1 MAYDHKLREIRFTAA
16 GPIGTKGVTTINI
29 PGDILGGPY
38 TVKAGEVVVNKANN
52 DASITFEYDHEGR
65 SQVVI
70 GGK

>member
-1 MAYDHKLREIRFTAA
+1 
-16 GPIGTKGVTTINI
+16 INI

-38 TVKAGEVVVNKANN
+38 TVEVGEVVVSKAS
-52 DASITFEYDHEGR
+52 DDVSITFKYDHEGR